1 MPISEQCP
9 GSARDGPQ
17 WTSGDVALR
26 DAITTDHDRRDSPLG
41 VYTTTNPA
49 TGEVLSTFPEIT
61 DGQIDALIECAA
73 TTQVGWAGAPVAERA
88 AVLRR
93 AAEIHRDRL
102 EELAALLTLEMGKPI
117 TQARAEVKLV
127 ASIYQYYAD
136 HLAEFLA
143 DQPLPISGD
152 GSAVVR
158 SEPIG
163 ALLGVMP
170 WNFPYYQVARFAAPN
185 LALGNTVI
193 VKHARNCPQSA
204 LAIEQVLAEAGVPEG
219 AYANAFI
226 SSAQVEQVIADDR
239 IAGVSLTGS
248 ERAGEAIGAAAG
260 RYLKRSVLELG
271 GSDPFVVL
279 DDADVA
285 QAATVAAAG
294 RLYNGGQACTASKR
308 FIVDEK
314 VFDEFLTHFADAMKE
329 YTASDPSQDDCVL
342 GPLSSAEAAR
352 ELDEYVQDAVA
363 HGARVVVGGREEGTE
378 GAFYPPTILVDVPE
392 VAGAYR
398 DELFGPVAVVHPV
411 ADEDAAVRL
420 ANDSPY
426 GLAGTVFSGD
436 RDRARAVADRLVTG
450 MVGIN
455 SLIRSAPDL
464 PFGGVKRSG
473 VGRELARD
481 GFIAFAN
488 QKLVRDPAAQ
498 NGH

>member
-1 MPISEQCP
+1 M
-9 GSARDGPQ
+9 
-17 WTSGDVALR
+17 
-26 DAITTDHDRRDSPLG
+26 G

-49 TGEVLSTFPEIT
+49 TGEVLATYPEIV

-73 TTQVGWAGAPVAERA
+73 SAQVEWAATPAPERA
-88 AVLRR
+88 AVLHR
-93 AAEIHRDRL
+93 AAEIHRERL
-102 EELAALLTLEMGKPI
+102 DDLAALLTREMGKPI
-117 TQARAEVKLV
+117 AQARAEVKLV
-127 ASIYQYYAD
+127 ASIYEYYAD

-193 VKHARNCPQSA
+193 IKHARNCPQSA
-204 LAIEQVLAEAGVPEG
+204 MAIEEVLREAGAPDGV
-219 AYANAFI
+219 YTNAFI

-271 GSDPFVVL
+271 GSDPFIVL
-279 DDADVA
+279 GDADVE

-294 RLYNGGQACTASKR
+294 RLYNAGQACTASKR
-308 FIVDEK
+308 FIVHEK
-314 VFDEFLTHFADAMKE
+314 VYDEFLTHFATAMKS
-329 YTASDPSQDDCVL
+329 YTPADPTREDTTM
-342 GPLSSAEAAR
+342 GPLSSADAAR
-352 ELDEYVQDAVA
+352 ELDEYVQDAVTR
-363 HGARVVVGGREEGTE
+363 GARVVVGGREEGAE
-378 GAFYPPTILVDVPE
+378 GAFYPPTVLVDVPE
-392 VAGAYR
+392 EAGAYR

-436 RDRARAVADRLVTG
+436 RDRARAVADRLQTG
-450 MVGIN
+450 MVAIN

-481 GFIAFAN
+481 GFVAFAN
-488 QKLVRDPAAQ
+488 QKLVRDPAAE
-498 NGH
+498 GEA